1 MKMYNKFHIR
11 RFIRGGN
18 AGVSIMFAIIL
29 PVLIATFS
37 LGIDGSRFLIKRAR
51 LADALSQG
59 SFAVASTNSN
69 LTTEPEKIEGKELVK
84 SYINYYIP
92 SKELDESTLAV
103 SANIDVDPDDS
114 TKVNS
119 IEYVATAKIIAH
131 PIIDGI
137 SRALPGFNKNVPI
150 IADENNGIVRKTI
163 GGVNVESDIVFA
175 VDFSGSMLTITE
187 NGKTRIGILR
197 EVVIDL
203 ATQIDS
209 EKSKSKISIVPFDI
223 AIPIKLEEKNEA
235 GGDRIGCLMPY
246 KLKSTYQIDY
256 SFWANKKVDWKF
268 SLLNDAEVSREEFVK
283 RYLDLKRYDYYSKI
297 ISLALWFKDGVWGP
311 PSKDYTQFCT
321 TNTAY
326 DSLVASGKLN
336 SNPLSC
342 EANELV
348 SVTSSPN
355 LAEIKNSYKVIEDYY
370 ISMEMNKYSGVVSS
384 DFIDYSGTLSD
395 SHLFNERAMSLFEA
409 PFASISMG
417 NLFKNAC
424 MSGFNINS
432 KMGIS
437 IPAGHPSGTD
447 DYYQVNLSSV
457 RQNAYVIPLTNEKQ
471 EIAKINNMTP
481 VFNASNAATDI
492 ISGLLYSA
500 HEVVKGDNPRK
511 IIVIVTDGATLDD
524 MKKIESNFLASGI
537 CKKISDG
544 ILRKSS
550 TTKEVKIFF
559 VSIYNDQAVLSD
571 WRKNCVGDD
580 GAFIATDYSELKN
593 VITDVL
599 NQEPGGLK
607 FINKSDMIVP

>member
-137 SRALPGFNKNVPI
+137 SRALPGFNKDVPI

-163 GGVNVESDIVFA
+163 GGGDIESDIVFA
-175 VDFSGSMLTITE
+175 VDFSGSMKSTTD
-187 NGKTRIGILR
+187 NGKVRIEILR

-203 ATQIDS
+203 ANQIDDA
-209 EKSKSKISIVPFDI
+209 KSKSKISIVPFDI
-223 AIPIKLEEKNEA
+223 GIPIKLEEKNEA
-235 GGDRIGCLMPY
+235 GGERIGCLMPY
-246 KLKSTYQIDY
+246 KLKSNYQIDY
-256 SFWANKKVDWKF
+256 SFWSNKKVDWKN
-268 SLLNDAEVSREEFVK
+268 SSSNNTEISREEFVR

-297 ISLALWFKDGVWGP
+297 IDLALWFKDGVWGP
-311 PSKDYTQFCT
+311 PVNGYEQFCT
-321 TNTAY
+321 KNTKFNPLVPSGEL
-326 DSLVASGKLN
+326 DSN
-336 SNPLSC
+336 ELSC
-342 EANELV
+342 EANKKV
-348 SVTSSPN
+348 SIMSSSN
-355 LAEIKNSYKVIEDYY
+355 FAEIKSSYKIIEDYY
-370 ISMEMNKYSGVVSS
+370 RTMEGVTAPE
-384 DFIDYSGTLSD
+384 FIDYSGTLSD
-395 SHLFNERAMSLFEA
+395 EHLFNDDSMSLFEV
-409 PFASISMG
+409 PFASINMG

-424 MSGFNINS
+424 MSGFNIKS
-432 KMGIS
+432 KPGIS
-437 IPAGHPSGTD
+437 IPEGHPSGSD

-457 RQNAYVIPLTNEKQ
+457 RQNSYVIPLTNKKE
-471 EIAKINNMTP
+471 EIIKINNMTP
-481 VFNASNAATDI
+481 VSAAVSAATDI

-500 HEVVKGDNPRK
+500 HEVAKGDNPRK
-511 IIVIVTDGATLDD
+511 IIIIVTDGATQEYL
-524 MKKIESNFLASGI
+524 KIIENNFLASGV
-537 CKKISDG
+537 CKKITDG
-544 ILRKSS
+544 IVRKSS
-550 TTKEVKIFF
+550 STKEVKIYFI
-559 VSIYNDQAVLSD
+559 SIHDDQAVLSN
-571 WRKNCVGDD
+571 WRNNCVGED
-580 GAFIATDYSELKN
+580 GAFIATDYSDLKSI
-593 VITDVL
+593 ITDVL
-599 NQEPGGLK
+599 NQKPGGLK
-607 FINKSDMIVP
+607 FINKTDITAP